1 MGIVQKER
9 SGRSMTAVSAGDWAT
24 GHGFSSWSCPP
35 EEIVLVACVLLCVQV
50 VNEKEKEIE
59 KVVGA
64 S

>member
-1 MGIVQKER
+1 
-9 SGRSMTAVSAGDWAT
+9 MTAVSAGDWAT